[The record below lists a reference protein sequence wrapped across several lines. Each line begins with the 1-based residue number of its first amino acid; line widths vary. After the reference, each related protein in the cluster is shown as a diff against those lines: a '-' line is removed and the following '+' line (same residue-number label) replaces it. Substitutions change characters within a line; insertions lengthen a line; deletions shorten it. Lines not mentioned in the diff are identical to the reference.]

1 MHGGEQMNKHY
12 DINLIK
18 QYVAG
23 KLSVKEM
30 HALERAALDDPF
42 LQDALDG
49 FENQLDHD
57 LMPISLLQSRL
68 EKRIAQERS
77 QRDNFFF
84 GRQRLAIGSVAAVLF
99 ILACVLFWMINYPI
113 KQEPQ
118 NSMQE
123 VSIQALP
130 SVQAT
135 LKSGDLTPLIGWE
148 DYNHYL
154 SVYLQD
160 IDSEESLFKNEV
172 QATFKLLDGRPTSI
186 QIDSDQVS
194 PIEKEKIIQFIKEG
208 PKWEGTEGVL
218 TIQLKQ

>member
-1 MHGGEQMNKHY
+1 MNKYY
-12 DINLIK
+12 DINLIR

-23 KLSVKEM
+23 ELSVKEM
-30 HALERAALDDPF
+30 HAIERAALNDPF

-49 FENQLDHD
+49 FENQLDQD
-57 LMPISLLQSRL
+57 LMPISLLQRRL
-68 EKRIAQERS
+68 EERISQERS

-113 KQEPQ
+113 KPEPQ
-118 NSMQE
+118 NTMQE

-130 SVQAT
+130 AVQAT
-135 LKSGDLTPLIGWE
+135 LKSGDLKPLIGWE

-154 SVYLQD
+154 SVYLQETE
-160 IDSEESLFKNEV
+160 SGESLFKNEV
-172 QATFKLLDGRPTSI
+172 KATFKLIDGRPTLI
-186 QIDSDQVS
+186 QIHSDYVS
-194 PIEKEKIIQFIKEG
+194 PIEKEKIVQLIKKG
-208 PKWEGTEGVL
+208 PEWEGTEGVL